1 MVGKTVWDEPRTKT
15 LDEIC
20 ADMSSGAS
28 DVGAEYALGYI
39 NGLRDCGALGEEE
52 ACLWRSRASAAYF
65 EHRPDGG
72 RVRLALMREKTVF
85 LPELMASA
93 YDGDGAEVEC
103 CEAAPGNLAYAC
115 AECGCTLAG
124 GEDGWF
130 DEKRGDHGGIAYRP
144 RFNFCPECGRMVERR
159 WQPQPK

>member
-1 MVGKTVWDEPRTKT
+1 MPARSIWDEPRTKT

-52 ACLWRSRASAAYF
+52 ACLWRSNAAAAYF
-65 EHRPDGG
+65 GHRPDGG
-72 RVRLALMREKTVF
+72 RIRLALMREKTSF

-93 YDGDGAEVEC
+93 CDGDGNEVEC

-115 AECGCTLAG
+115 VECGCTLAG
-124 GEDGWF
+124 GEGGWF
-130 DEKRGDHGGIAYRP
+130 DEERGIHGGLAYSP
-144 RFNFCPECGRMVERR
+144 RFGFCPGCGREVERSWR
-159 WQPQPK
+159 QRSK

>member
-1 MVGKTVWDEPRTKT
+1 MVGKTIWDEPRTKT

-28 DVGAEYALGYI
+28 DV
-39 NGLRDCGALGEEE
+39 
-52 ACLWRSRASAAYF
+52 
-65 EHRPDGG
+65 
-72 RVRLALMREKTVF
+72 
-85 LPELMASA
+85 
-93 YDGDGAEVEC
+93 GAEVEC

-159 WQPQPK
+159 WQPQSK